1 MPPPRAQS
9 RARPHAR
16 KPRVYLR
23 AIARLTRVVTH
34 EGHGRGRVEKTLH
47 FLLHTERGLNAR
59 ADYVAVEH
67 VPPFEGDVAWFEVEK
82 VERGEGHAWPW
93 WRAVRQVEPSADA

>member
-1 MPPPRAQS
+1 MSPPRARERAS
-9 RARPHAR
+9 PRARQ
-16 KPRVYLR
+16 PRVYR
-23 AIARLTRVVTH
+23 RVIARLTRIRAQA
-34 EGHGRGRVEKTLH
+34 EPGARLGRTLH
-47 FLLHTERGLNAR
+47 FLLHEARGLSGR

-93 WRAVRQVEPSADA
+93 WRAVRQVEPPADA